1 MRKSKTLLPSVIDAM
16 EFRREAYGL
25 SCRQWSAVIGMQQ
38 SHYSEFVNGK
48 RELPK
53 SAMVEAYAY
62 GVPPDCL
69 FQVRPDK
76 GIGDIDRRLAEL
88 ERNRGDRRKRQATKE
103 QP

>member
-1 MRKSKTLLPSVIDAM
+1 MSEKKFPLPSVIDAM

-25 SCRQWSAVIGMQQ
+25 SCRQWSAVLGMQQ

-62 GVPPDCL
+62 GVPAECL
-69 FQVRPDK
+69 LQVRPDK
-76 GIGDIDRRLAEL
+76 GVADIDRRLAEL
-88 ERNRGDRRKRQATKE
+88 ERGRGASRKRKATKE